1 MNTDCTN
8 TKRDVYCCYLLR
20 CLKPKWNNSQY
31 IGFTN
36 NPPRRIR
43 QHNGELK
50 NGAKQ
55 TRKKRPWEM
64 VLFIYGF
71 PTKHSALQFEWA
83 WQKPK
88 YSRLVKHHLSK
99 KSYKAGVN
107 GKIQILLEMIQMLPF
122 KNYALSINW
131 TNYRNYQQYQSLI
144 NDDNI
149 PKYINIY
156 IRPLNKLFY
165 FHKKPKND
173 VVIFSKN
180 NQNGDLLDKYQKDI
194 KYCHPSIIYTHCCQ
208 KKEEL
213 HHLRGLNQSSL
224 LLQFDNKFTK
234 CPNKKC
240 NAYLHLLC
248 LSKSALK
255 QNMESFKNKC
265 KDNNDKSNNL
275 GISNQ
280 VRIIPN
286 NVQCPKCKNI
296 ELWPDYIRNTLRF
309 VDITIESDV
318 EEEDDDDFDDDDLS
332 EDEFEEQF
340 DDGLHSIDIDDQYN
354 YDNSMDIDQ
363 SLEKEVNDC
372 MENENGIECESDED
386 DDIGMSLR
394 DRLRKRGLMK

>member
-1 MNTDCTN
+1 MNTDSTN
-8 TKRDVYCCYLLR
+8 TKRDVYCCYLLK
-20 CLKPKWNNSQY
+20 CLNPKWNNSQY

-88 YSRLVKHHLSK
+88 YSRLVKHNLTK
-99 KSYKAGVN
+99 KSYKSGVY
-107 GKIQILLEMIQMLPF
+107 GKIQILIEMIQMLPF
-122 KNYALSINW
+122 KNYPLSINW

-144 NDDNI
+144 NDNNI

-165 FHKKPKND
+165 FHKKPKN
-173 VVIFSKN
+173 N
-180 NQNGDLLDKYQKDI
+180 NIMILSENDKNGDLLNKYQKDI

-213 HHLRGLNQSSL
+213 HFLRGLNQSL
-224 LLQFDNKFTK
+224 LLLKFDNKFTK
-234 CPNKKC
+234 CPNKRC

-248 LSKSALK
+248 LSKYTLK
-255 QNMESFKNKC
+255 QNMELFENKNNKC
-265 KDNNDKSNNL
+265 YDKNE
-275 GISNQ
+275 GISNKLK
-280 VRIIPN
+280 IIPN
-286 NVQCPKCKNI
+286 QVQCPKCKNI

-309 VDITIESDV
+309 VDITIE
-318 EEEDDDDFDDDDLS
+318 EEQEF
-332 EDEFEEQF
+332 EQEFEEESEQGSEPGSEEEYF
-340 DDGLHSIDIDDQYN
+340 DDNDDV
-354 YDNSMDIDQ
+354 
-363 SLEKEVNDC
+363 E
-372 MENENGIECESDED
+372 
-386 DDIGMSLR
+386 MSLR
-394 DRLRKRGLMK
+394 DRLKKRGLLR